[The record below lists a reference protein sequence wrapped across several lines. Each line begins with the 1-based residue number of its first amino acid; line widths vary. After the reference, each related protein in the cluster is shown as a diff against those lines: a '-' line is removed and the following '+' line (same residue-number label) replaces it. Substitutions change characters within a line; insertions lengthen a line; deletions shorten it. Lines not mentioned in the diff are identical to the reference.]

1 PLPNPSPKK
10 GGAKT
15 LPASFSPFLP
25 REGGRGVRSPPTPN
39 HGEPMRFEILPD
51 AEAVARRAAAVV
63 AAEARSAVAARGKF
77 VAAVSGGTTPWQM
90 LRALAAEDVPWGGV
104 YLLQVDERVAPD

>member
-1 PLPNPSPKK
+1 
-10 GGAKT
+10 
-15 LPASFSPFLP
+15 
-25 REGGRGVRSPPTPN
+25 
-39 HGEPMRFEILPD
+39 MRFEILPD
-51 AEAVARRAAAVV
+51 AQAVARRAAALV

-104 YLLQVDERVAPD
+104 YLLQVDERVAPDGHPDRNLTHVRESLAGVLLRPEQLLPMPVNEPDLEA